1 METLWSRSEAAT
13 RGDGGVGG
21 SADGGAGAL
30 PLPLL
35 AAVEARAD
43 GAAGNAPS
51 DDAAAPE
58 EPAVGAAPRGVG
70 GSVAALRV
78 APAPGPCPCSQPSR
92 REPTAQPAFLLTTM
106 LRMPRRRRS
115 RLRS

>member
-58 EPAVGAAPRGVG
+58 EPAVGAAPRGDGGVG
-70 GSVAALRV
+70 GSAGGAGAWPLPLLAAVEARADGAAGISPDDDAANAA
-78 APAPGPCPCSQPSR
+78 AP
-92 REPTAQPAFLLTTM
+92 
-106 LRMPRRRRS
+106 
-115 RLRS
+115 